1 MSELPSSN
9 SSRVNSGKS
18 IWSRL
23 PIELG
28 LLIAI
33 AAVICFTATVDDSY
47 RVKTAYNAKE
57 ILRQTSLL
65 GIFALGAAIVIISGG
80 IDLSSGSVIAFSGMI
95 CCSIMLA
102 LAPVDSAGNPD
113 TTNLGVGI
121 LLLAISGTLFVG
133 LIIGTFHAWLITV
146 IGLPPFV
153 ATLASLV
160 GLRSLGRVLIQ
171 DINAAVTTSGS
182 STKIYISDPLFN
194 DLGRIWWVPLVVFLV
209 LSFLLWL
216 LMSRTQIGRHLYAM
230 GGNEDAARLSGIR
243 TDKQKWLAYCIGSV
257 TASIAGILY
266 CSYVGEAN
274 PESAGMGYELNAIAA
289 AVIGGCSL
297 TGGIGT
303 ITGTMLGALF
313 LRVVIDSVAKTVK
326 GSPDEFEGLIVGL
339 LVVLAV
345 AFNELRTGAIRQ
357 KKFFAGKLGFV
368 SLFILSGLVGI
379 MGGVLSTSNQLRWG
393 TLCGVLAL
401 ILLGGKAF
409 WERRSR

>member
-1 MSELPSSN
+1 MSSSSSSN
-9 SSRVNSGKS
+9 SPSLNSGKS
-18 IWSRL
+18 FWSRL
-23 PIELG
+23 PVELG
-28 LLIAI
+28 LLLAI
-33 AAVICFTATVDDSY
+33 CAVILFTGIVDDSY

-95 CCSIMLA
+95 CCSIMIY
-102 LAPVDSAGNPD
+102 LAPQDDAGNPD
-113 TTNLGVGI
+113 TSNLGLGI
-121 LLLAISGTLFVG
+121 ITLAILGTMLVG
-133 LIIGTFHAWLITV
+133 LIIGTFHTWLITV

-171 DINAAVTTSGS
+171 DITDGVGS
-182 STKIYISDPLFN
+182 VGPSTKIYISDPFFSE
-194 DLGRIWWVPLVVFLV
+194 LGTTWWIPVLVFLV
-209 LSFLLWL
+209 ISFLLWL
-216 LMSRTQIGRHLYAM
+216 LMSRTLVGRHLYAM
-230 GGNEDAARLSGIR
+230 GGNEEAARLSGIH
-243 TDKQKWLAYCIGSV
+243 TDRQKWLAYCIGAV

-326 GSPDEFEGLIVGL
+326 GSPDEFEGMIVGL

-345 AFNELRTGAIRQ
+345 AFNELRQGTVSR
-357 KKFFAGKLGFV
+357 KVFSRV
-368 SLFILSGLVGI
+368 SLV
-379 MGGVLSTSNQLRWG
+379 
-393 TLCGVLAL
+393 
-401 ILLGGKAF
+401 
-409 WERRSR
+409 